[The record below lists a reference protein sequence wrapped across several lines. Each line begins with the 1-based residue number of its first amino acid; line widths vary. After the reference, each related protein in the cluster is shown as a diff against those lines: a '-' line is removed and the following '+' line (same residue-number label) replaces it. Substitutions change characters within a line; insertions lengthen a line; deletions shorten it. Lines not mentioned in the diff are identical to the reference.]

1 MKEARWVLAGSFCFV
16 REGYDMDAYSTLV
29 MPTTVGGFGNWF
41 VPIMIAAPDMAFP
54 RMNNM
59 SFWMLP
65 PALFLLL
72 SSSFTE
78 GGAGTGWTIYPP
90 LSSIVGQL
98 WPIHIERCVMHDAIC
113 WNAKEIV
120 DGYFN
125 VSLFLVAIKV
135 ISLRLGNNFPLE
147 NQQETD
153 FCQKNV
159 LLGSST
165 TLRIVSS
172 VSDNISNEKFNQ
184 WLGGVIDGDGCLFV
198 SKLGEVRCEITMNSN
213 DYHTL
218 MSVKNKLGGSVKL
231 RAGAKAYRYR
241 LKHKE
246 GMINLVNRINGNI
259 RDSKR
264 SPQLMKVCQ
273 ILNISYIPPV
283 PLTIDNGWFAG
294 YFDANGSIEGDF
306 DTTYPKMSIA
316 VFSKHKIDI
325 ESFLLF
331 GGNIEYKKGGYGFYK
346 WEIVTK
352 VEILNI
358 LEYFKCCPLRSHK
371 LHRSHMIKKFYSL
384 RDLKIYNSSLSVEN
398 IWLAFQKKWNHWE
411 AR

>member
-1 MKEARWVLAGSFCFV
+1 
-16 REGYDMDAYSTLV
+16 
-29 MPTTVGGFGNWF
+29 
-41 VPIMIAAPDMAFP
+41 
-54 RMNNM
+54 
-59 SFWMLP
+59 MLP

-90 LSSIVGQL
+90 LSSIVGQM

-264 SPQLMKVCQ
+264 APQLMKVCQ
-273 ILNISYIPPV
+273 TLNISYIPPV

-352 VEILNI
+352 VEILSI

-384 RDLKIYNSSLSVEN
+384 RDLKIYNSSLPVEN